1 MCQHFYLTRLYYHFG
16 VFHHI
21 PLLILRNIHIHLA
34 LITFPWGKNIFKKS
48 FMDEKKLQ
56 NGKLW
61 NKLPSKAQIQ
71 ERNLS
76 FMNNLYKSLTH
87 SINARQCNKTQQ

>member
-1 MCQHFYLTRLYYHFG
+1 
-16 VFHHI
+16 
-21 PLLILRNIHIHLA
+21 
-34 LITFPWGKNIFKKS
+34 
-48 FMDEKKLQ
+48 MDEKKLQ